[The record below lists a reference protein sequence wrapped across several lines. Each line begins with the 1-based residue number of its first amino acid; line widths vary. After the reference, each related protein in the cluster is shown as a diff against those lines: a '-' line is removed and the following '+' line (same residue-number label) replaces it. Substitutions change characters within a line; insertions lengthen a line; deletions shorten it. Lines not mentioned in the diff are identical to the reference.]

1 MTFVL
6 YAQIVRFAEYKIAHD
21 RRTINDNLNE
31 RKIENFVEK
40 KIFFTNFEHAKYI
53 VDHLYTNIK

>member
-21 RRTINDNLNE
+21 RRTINDNLDE

-40 KIFFTNFEHAKYI
+40 KKFFYKF
-53 VDHLYTNIK
+53 

>member
-21 RRTINDNLNE
+21 RRTINDNLDE

-40 KIFFTNFEHAKYI
+40 KIFFTNFERAKYI
-53 VDHLYTNIK
+53 VDCIQI